1 MQNAKFTVNGSK
13 LVIEVDLSADLGP
26 SATGK
31 SRMVASTHGNVVIP
45 GTDVTIGVNA
55 YRRVQKAA

>member
-1 MQNAKFTVNGSK
+1 VSNVKFVVNGN
-13 LVIEVDLSADLGP
+13 IATITIDLSADLGM

-31 SRMVASTHGNVVIP
+31 SKMVASTHGNVVIP
-45 GTDVTIGVNA
+45 GTDVTVGVNA